1 LRGYVSI
8 QVYLAEHAGFCDGV
22 KNALELTLHH
32 VEMGKEV
39 STFGPLV
46 HNEKVANVL
55 AQKGVKVFSKLDEI
69 KSGTIIIRTHGA
81 TPDILERLSREPNIE
96 VIDATC
102 PYVKRLQ
109 KIAHNFSV
117 KGYTILI
124 YGNREHPEVQALLGW
139 AGKGAMV
146 IAPGEYEGIHQLSIP
161 GKAVLISQT
170 TQREKEFLNVAAM
183 LKSTY
188 AELDTYKT
196 ICKATVLRQN
206 AAAKLASAVDLM
218 LVVGDRKSSNTEKL
232 AKVCREMI
240 KTYQITGAEEISS
253 RWLVGIKKVGVTA
266 GASTPDWTI
275 KEVMDHME
283 NENFEIRPEE
293 ESSPEEENKQEEA
306 SVQEESLQAEAS
318 EQEESLQAEASEQ
331 EESLQVEANEQV
343 EAGEQEE
350 AAGQEEESV
359 TAREATL
366 EETADPA
373 EGETEQEEEAMN
385 QEESFP
391 YQQDVKEYRPGDM
404 VTGKVVLVEDDQLLV
419 DIGWKSDAVLPKAE
433 ILLEGGSTL
442 KDTFSEGDDVD
453 VLVLKINEQEDKI
466 IVSQKRL
473 ARERRWKELNEALE
487 SGKGMEGKVKDVVS
501 AGIIVNLG
509 SGIEGFMPG
518 SLVDVR
524 YIPDFQTF
532 LGQELSFKIIELN
545 RERDKV
551 ILSRKKLLEVEAE
564 EQKQKTI
571 SALEENAIIN
581 GVVKRLTDFGAFV
594 DVGGIDGLVHISEVS
609 WQRVGH
615 PQEVLSVGE
624 EIKVKVLEVI
634 PERER
639 ISLSVRQAQ
648 PDPWSQISEKFSEG
662 DIVKG
667 KVTRIVNFGAFVELM
682 PGVEGLV
689 HISQMADFHVKH
701 PSEIIQEGEE
711 VDAKILEINTQGKR
725 ISLSVKEARP
735 APRDFSSH
743 SNQPAES
750 DNQGVTLG
758 DVFGDLFNHEDYTNS
773 QDEEK

>member
-1 LRGYVSI
+1 M
-8 QVYLAEHAGFCDGV
+8 AEHAGFCDGV

-46 HNEKVANVL
+46 HNEKVANFL
-55 AQKGVKVFSKLDEI
+55 AQKGIKVFSKLDEI
-69 KSGTIIIRTHGA
+69 KSGTVIIRTHGA

-109 KIAHNFSV
+109 KIAYNFSI

-139 AGKGAMV
+139 AGEGAMV
-146 IAPGEYEGIHQLSIP
+146 IAPGEYEDIHQLSIP
-161 GKAVLISQT
+161 GKTVLISQT

-275 KEVMDHME
+275 KEVMDRME

-293 ESSPEEENKQEEA
+293 ESGPEEESKQEETG
-306 SVQEESLQAEAS
+306 L
-318 EQEESLQAEASEQ
+318 Q
-331 EESLQVEANEQV
+331 EESLQVEA
-343 EAGEQEE
+343 GE
-350 AAGQEEESV
+350 QEEESV
-359 TAREATL
+359 TAGEATL
-366 EETADPA
+366 EETAAPA
-373 EGETEQEEEAMN
+373 EGETEQEEETMD
-385 QEESFP
+385 QEGSFP

-404 VTGKVVLVEDDQLLV
+404 VTGKVVLVEDDQMLV

-442 KDTFSEGDDVD
+442 KDTFSEGDDLD

-473 ARERRWKELNEALE
+473 ARERRWKEMNEALE
-487 SGKGMEGKVKDVVS
+487 TGKRMEGKVKDVVS

-571 SALEENAIIN
+571 SALEENTIIN

-634 PERER
+634 PEKER

-743 SNQPAES
+743 SSQPAES

-758 DVFGDLFNHEDYTNS
+758 DVFGDLFNHEDYTNG

>member
-1 LRGYVSI
+1 
-8 QVYLAEHAGFCDGV
+8 
-22 KNALELTLHH
+22 
-32 VEMGKEV
+32 
-39 STFGPLV
+39 
-46 HNEKVANVL
+46 
-55 AQKGVKVFSKLDEI
+55 
-69 KSGTIIIRTHGA
+69 
-81 TPDILERLSREPNIE
+81 
-96 VIDATC
+96 
-102 PYVKRLQ
+102 
-109 KIAHNFSV
+109 
-117 KGYTILI
+117 
-124 YGNREHPEVQALLGW
+124 
-139 AGKGAMV
+139 
-146 IAPGEYEGIHQLSIP
+146 
-161 GKAVLISQT
+161 
-170 TQREKEFLNVAAM
+170 
-183 LKSTY
+183 
-188 AELDTYKT
+188 
-196 ICKATVLRQN
+196 
-206 AAAKLASAVDLM
+206 
-218 LVVGDRKSSNTEKL
+218 
-232 AKVCREMI
+232 
-240 KTYQITGAEEISS
+240 
-253 RWLVGIKKVGVTA
+253 
-266 GASTPDWTI
+266 
-275 KEVMDHME
+275 
-283 NENFEIRPEE
+283 
-293 ESSPEEENKQEEA
+293 
-306 SVQEESLQAEAS
+306 
-318 EQEESLQAEASEQ
+318 
-331 EESLQVEANEQV
+331 
-343 EAGEQEE
+343 
-350 AAGQEEESV
+350 
-359 TAREATL
+359 
-366 EETADPA
+366 
-373 EGETEQEEEAMN
+373 
-385 QEESFP
+385 
-391 YQQDVKEYRPGDM
+391 
-404 VTGKVVLVEDDQLLV
+404 
-419 DIGWKSDAVLPKAE
+419 
-433 ILLEGGSTL
+433 
-442 KDTFSEGDDVD
+442 
-453 VLVLKINEQEDKI
+453 
-466 IVSQKRL
+466 
-473 ARERRWKELNEALE
+473 
-487 SGKGMEGKVKDVVS
+487 
-501 AGIIVNLG
+501 VNLG